1 MYYSLCYLFSFC
13 VCVLCSKTSEPSV
26 GVTTLD
32 SPFLVFE
39 GKVVLIPK
47 YRLLGG
53 EKTFFSPK
61 TTTRAIEARVYGRP
75 ICD

>member
-1 MYYSLCYLFSFC
+1 MLFVLFLC
-13 VCVLCSKTSEPSV
+13 VCSV
-26 GVTTLD
+26 QQDQCAELGVTTLD

-61 TTTRAIEARVYGRP
+61 TKTRAILLTDDRFATEANIGS
-75 ICD
+75 